1 MSIWAGVI
9 QEEDALFKSFS
20 AIDGVFFDKKVT
32 RRETTLGLEGHPFSP
47 PFFPYRTALRV
58 RFTFYFFNSSPT
70 TSRGPAATCMY
81 QESVMIIYIGKL

>member
-47 PFFPYRTALRV
+47 SFPTELLSEYVLL
-58 RFTFYFFNSSPT
+58 FTFSIPVLQQVGGQQQLACI
-70 TSRGPAATCMY
+70 RK
-81 QESVMIIYIGKL
+81 V